1 MALLIIT
8 TILWAFSFSLFGEYL
23 AGHVDSYFAVL
34 IRVGLAA
41 LVFLPFLRSRGHN
54 LKTISLYMLVG
65 AMQLGIMYMLSFH
78 AYLYLTVSELLL
90 FTVLTPLYITLIYD
104 VMSQR
109 RLRWGYAF
117 SALLAVI
124 GAGIIRYDRV
134 TDHFWVGLLLVQ
146 LSNISFAI
154 GMVGYKRLMETRPM
168 PQHNAFAWFY
178 LGAFLVAVVAWS
190 LLGNAQKL
198 PETTLQ
204 WSILVFLGVVASG
217 IGYFMWNYG
226 ATQVD
231 AGTLG
236 IMNNMHVPAGLLVN
250 LAIWHQQPHWP
261 SFITGAAVILASLW
275 VHRKWSLRAP
285 HKRQMIAGVIPRR
298 ANKRLG
304 HRLTLVAVAHGG
316 IQAAPQTIAQ
326 GFGHHQTLALNAF
339 HHPVRQGGNAH
350 SGRHHLNQQ

>member
-34 IRVGLAA
+34 VRVGLAA
-41 LVFLPFLRSRGHN
+41 LVFLPFLRTRGHSV
-54 LKTISLYMLVG
+54 KTIALYMLVG

-104 VMSQR
+104 LMSGR
-109 RLRWGYAF
+109 RLRWSYAF

-124 GAGIIRYDRV
+124 GAGIIRYDQV
-134 TDHFWVGLLLVQ
+134 TSHFWTGLLLVQ

-178 LGAFLVAVVAWS
+178 MGAFMVAIVAWS
-190 LLGNAQKL
+190 MLGNAQKM
-198 PETTLQ
+198 PATTLQ
-204 WSILVFLGVVASG
+204 WGILVFLGVAASG

-261 SFITGAAVILASLW
+261 SFIIGAAVIVASLW
-275 VHRKWSLRAP
+275 VHRKWVVP
-285 HKRQMIAGVIPRR
+285 HSVQTVGDRR
-298 ANKRLG
+298 RDS
-304 HRLTLVAVAHGG
+304 
-316 IQAAPQTIAQ
+316 
-326 GFGHHQTLALNAF
+326 AL
-339 HHPVRQGGNAH
+339 
-350 SGRHHLNQQ
+350 SE

>member
-8 TILWAFSFSLFGEYL
+8 TILWAFSFSFYGEYL
-23 AGHVDSYFAVL
+23 AGHVDSYFAVMV
-34 IRVGLAA
+34 RVGLAA
-41 LVFLPFLRSRGHN
+41 LVFLPFLRTRGHS
-54 LKTISLYMLVG
+54 LKTVGLYMLVG

-104 VMSQR
+104 LMSGR
-109 RLRWGYAF
+109 RLRWSYAF

-124 GAGIIRYDRV
+124 GAGIIRYDHI
-134 TDHFWVGLLLVQ
+134 TNHFWTGLILVQ
-146 LSNISFAI
+146 LSNIVFAI

-190 LLGNAQKL
+190 LLGNAQKMPQTL
-198 PETTLQ
+198 PQ
-204 WSILVFLGVVASG
+204 WGILVFLGVVASG

-261 SFITGAAVILASLW
+261 SFLTGAAVILASLW
-275 VHRKWSLRAP
+275 VHRRWVAP
-285 HKRQMIAGVIPRR
+285 H
-298 ANKRLG
+298 
-304 HRLTLVAVAHGG
+304 
-316 IQAAPQTIAQ
+316 
-326 GFGHHQTLALNAF
+326 
-339 HHPVRQGGNAH
+339 
-350 SGRHHLNQQ
+350 S

>member
-8 TILWAFSFSLFGEYL
+8 TILWAFAFSLFGEYL

-34 IRVGLAA
+34 VRVGLAA
-41 LVFLPFLRSRGHN
+41 LVFLPFLRARGHS
-54 LKTISLYMLVG
+54 LKTLGLYMLVG
-65 AMQLGIMYMLSFH
+65 AMQLGIMYMLSFR
-78 AYLYLTVSELLL
+78 AYLYLIVSELLL

-104 VMSQR
+104 LMSKR
-109 RLRWGYAF
+109 PLRWGYAF

-124 GAGIIRYDRV
+124 GAGIIRYNQV
-134 TDHFWVGLLLVQ
+134 TDHFWTGLVLVQ

-178 LGAFLVAVVAWS
+178 IGAFLVAVVGWS
-190 LLGNAQKL
+190 VLGNAQKM

-204 WSILVFLGVVASG
+204 WSILVFLGVAASG
-217 IGYFMWNYG
+217 IGYFMWNVG

-261 SFITGAAVILASLW
+261 TFITGAAVILASLW
-275 VHRKWSLRAP
+275 VHRQWVAP
-285 HKRQMIAGVIPRR
+285 RSVQTAGGRR
-298 ANKRLG
+298 RDSA
-304 HRLTLVAVAHGG
+304 
-316 IQAAPQTIAQ
+316 
-326 GFGHHQTLALNAF
+326 
-339 HHPVRQGGNAH
+339 
-350 SGRHHLNQQ
+350 SSE

>member
-8 TILWAFSFSLFGEYL
+8 TVLWAFSFSLFGEYL

-34 IRVGLAA
+34 VRVGLAA
-41 LVFLPFLRSRGHN
+41 LVFLPFLRTRGHDV
-54 LKTISLYMLVG
+54 KTIALYMLVG

-104 VMSQR
+104 LMSKR

-124 GAGIIRYDRV
+124 GAGIIRYDQV
-134 TDHFWVGLLLVQ
+134 TDHFWTGLLLVQ

-178 LGAFLVAVVAWS
+178 MGAFVVAVIAWFMM
-190 LLGNAQKL
+190 GNAQKL

-204 WSILVFLGVVASG
+204 WSILVFLGVAASG

-261 SFITGAAVILASLW
+261 SFIIGGSVIVASLW
-275 VHRKWSLRAP
+275 VHRHWVAPRSAQKEDARRHDPALRE
-285 HKRQMIAGVIPRR
+285 
-298 ANKRLG
+298 
-304 HRLTLVAVAHGG
+304 
-316 IQAAPQTIAQ
+316 
-326 GFGHHQTLALNAF
+326 
-339 HHPVRQGGNAH
+339 
-350 SGRHHLNQQ
+350 

>member
-8 TILWAFSFSLFGEYL
+8 TILWAFAFSLFGEYL

-34 IRVGLAA
+34 VRVGLAA
-41 LVFLPFLRSRGHN
+41 LVFLPFLRARGHS
-54 LKTISLYMLVG
+54 LETLGLYMLVG
-65 AMQLGIMYMLSFH
+65 AMQLGIMYMLSFR

-104 VMSQR
+104 LMSKR
-109 RLRWGYAF
+109 PLRWGYAF

-124 GAGIIRYDRV
+124 GAGIIRYNQV
-134 TDHFWVGLLLVQ
+134 TDHFWTGLVLVQ

-178 LGAFLVAVVAWS
+178 IGAFLVAVVGWS
-190 LLGNAQKL
+190 VLGNAQKM

-204 WSILVFLGVVASG
+204 WSILVFLGVAASG
-217 IGYFMWNYG
+217 IGYFMWNVG

-261 SFITGAAVILASLW
+261 TFITGAAVILASLW
-275 VHRKWSLRAP
+275 VHRQWVAP
-285 HKRQMIAGVIPRR
+285 RSVQTAGGRR
-298 ANKRLG
+298 RDSA
-304 HRLTLVAVAHGG
+304 
-316 IQAAPQTIAQ
+316 
-326 GFGHHQTLALNAF
+326 
-339 HHPVRQGGNAH
+339 
-350 SGRHHLNQQ
+350 SSE